1 MPRAKVPPG
10 RRSKRSCSSASSWRG
25 ANLSC
30 CATSETDRP
39 RASRA
44 FFSSAPTASV
54 IFTSLQPLVLARAGK
69 APAQLVGIAL
79 LGDALA
85 ELALY
90 AQGQPQ
96 RFGVRRHQLVI
107 TRNQLARV
115 VNIALAI
122 ADLAELQKR
131 RRLVGVELQRALEKL
146 LRVLDV
152 VRAHAAHA
160 RRGVGTPWRGIQRI
174 AQRLQKVADRI
185 GLAAALAQEPS
196 EIVIDLRVVRRKAQ
210 RTLEVLLGQV

>member
-30 CATSETDRP
+30 CATSDTDRP

-44 FFSSAPTASV
+44 LFSSAPTASV
-54 IFTSLQPLVLARAGK
+54 IFTPLQPLVLARGGK
-69 APAQLVGIAL
+69 APAQLVGVAL

-85 ELALY
+85 ALALY

-96 RFGVRRHQLVI
+96 RFGIRRHQLVI

-115 VNIALAI
+115 VNISLAI
-122 ADLAELQKR
+122 ADLAKLQQR
-131 RRLVGVELQRALEKL
+131 RGFIGLELQRALEEF

-152 VRAHAAHA
+152 VGAHAAYA
-160 RRGVGTPWRGIQRI
+160 GRGVGAPGRRI
-174 AQRLQKVADRI
+174 
-185 GLAAALAQEPS
+185 E
-196 EIVIDLRVVRRKAQ
+196 
-210 RTLEVLLGQV
+210 